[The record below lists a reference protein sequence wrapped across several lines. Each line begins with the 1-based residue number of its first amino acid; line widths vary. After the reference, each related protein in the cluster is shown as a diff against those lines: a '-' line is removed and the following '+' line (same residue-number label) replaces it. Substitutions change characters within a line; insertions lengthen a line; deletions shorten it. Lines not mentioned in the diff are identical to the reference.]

1 MCAEPPPLGNPA
13 VDDQRLLEKPRLP
26 AKGPR
31 DSFFGLGS
39 HLLLQGSAM
48 LRKSNRSGN
57 PGLLNTGPAT

>member
-13 VDDQRLLEKPRLP
+13 VDDQRLIEKPRLP

-39 HLLLQGSAM
+39 HLLQDSAM
-48 LRKSNRSGN
+48 LRKSSRSRN
-57 PGLLNTGPAT
+57 PSLLNTGPAT